1 MTFIVKIALGLLLG
15 TILGQKELEQLY
27 REYKDSKKE
36 VDDKWKCAF
45 SM

>member
-36 VDDKWKCAF
+36 VDDE
-45 SM
+45 